1 MLPGMLAVVAHRRH
15 GTNARLVEQGAV
27 LLPPRRALRSLGAG
41 DAALGRLDV
50 KTTLDGIEP
59 GLWTL
64 RRLQRRGVTV
74 LNPPDALSAM
84 HDKLVTAIR
93 LRQVN
98 VPHPWSAYLPVGA
111 SPRGIELPVVIKPR
125 FGSWGRHVH
134 LCTTRG
140 ELRRRLKA
148 LQDEPWFREQ
158 GALIQ
163 ELVPP
168 TGSDLRLLVAGGEVV
183 GAIERVAAPGE
194 WRTNVALG
202 GTRRPARPER
212 RAKAL
217 AVAAA
222 AAVGAD
228 LTGVD
233 LLRHGS
239 SYVVL
244 ELNGAVDFT
253 DEYSLDGTCVFAKTL
268 EALMGRALPEA
279 A

>member
-1 MLPGMLAVVAHRRH
+1 MLAVVAHRRH
-15 GTNARLVEQGAV
+15 GTNARLVEQGAA
-27 LLPPRRALRSLGAG
+27 LLSPRAALRELGPG
-41 DAALGRLDV
+41 DVALARLDV

-59 GLWTL
+59 GMWSL
-64 RRLQRRGVTV
+64 RRLERRGVVV
-74 LNPPDALSAM
+74 LNPPEAVAAM
-84 HDKLVTAIR
+84 HDKLLTAMR

-98 VPHPWSAYLPVGA
+98 VPHPASAYLPVGA
-111 SPRGIELPVVIKPR
+111 SPRGIALPAVVKPR
-125 FGSWGRHVH
+125 FGSWGEHVH
-134 LCTTRG
+134 LCATRNQ
-140 ELRRRLKA
+140 LRRCLRA
-148 LQDEPWFREQ
+148 LRDERWFLEQ
-158 GALIQ
+158 GALVQ

-168 TGSDLRLLVAGGEVV
+168 TGCDLRVLVAGGEVV

-202 GTRRPARPER
+202 GTRRPARPDR
-212 RAKAL
+212 RARAL
-217 AVAAA
+217 ALAAA

-233 LLRHGS
+233 LLRRGR

-253 DEYSLDGTCVFAKTL
+253 EEYSLDSTCVFARTL
-268 EALMGRALPEA
+268 EALAGRAVPEA

>member
-1 MLPGMLAVVAHRRH
+1 MLAVVAHRRH

-27 LLPPRRALRSLGAG
+27 LLPPRRALRTLRTG
-41 DAALGRLDV
+41 DVAVGRLDV
-50 KTTLDGIEP
+50 RATLDGVEP

-64 RRLQRRGVTV
+64 RRLQRRGVRV

-84 HDKLVTAIR
+84 HDKLATAIR
-93 LRQVN
+93 LHQVN
-98 VPHPWSAYLPVGA
+98 VAHPRSAYLPVGS

-134 LCTTRG
+134 LCATRG
-140 ELRRRLKA
+140 ELRRCLKA
-148 LQDEPWFREQ
+148 LRDEPWFREQ
-158 GALIQ
+158 GALVQ

-168 TGSDLRLLVAGGEVV
+168 TGSDLRVLVAGDQVV
-183 GAIERVAAPGE
+183 GAVERVAAPGE

-202 GTRRPARPER
+202 GTRRPAQPNR
-212 RAKAL
+212 RARAL
-217 AVAAA
+217 ALAAA

-233 LLRHGS
+233 LLRRGR

-253 DEYSLDGTCVFAKTL
+253 DEYSLDGTCVFARAL
-268 EALMGRALPEA
+268 EALLGRALPEA

>member
-1 MLPGMLAVVAHRRH
+1 MLALVAHRRD
-15 GTNARLVEQGAV
+15 GTNARLAEQGAAV
-27 LLPPRRALRSLGAG
+27 LSPRAALRALTPG
-41 DAALGRLDV
+41 DVALARLDV
-50 KTTLDGIEP
+50 RRTIDGIEP

-64 RRLQRRGVTV
+64 RRLERRGVQV
-74 LNPPDALSAM
+74 LNAPDALAAM
-84 HDKLVTAIR
+84 HDKLLTAIR
-93 LRQVN
+93 LRHVN
-98 VPHPWSAYLPVGA
+98 VPHPRSAYLHLGA
-111 SPRGIELPVVIKPR
+111 AARSIELPAVIKPR

-134 LCTTRG
+134 LCATRG
-140 ELRRRLKA
+140 ELRRCLRA
-148 LQDEPWFREQ
+148 LRDESWFRER
-158 GALIQ
+158 GALVQ

-168 TGSDLRLLVAGGEVV
+168 TGSDLRVLVAGGEVV

-202 GTRRPARPER
+202 GTRRPVRPDR
-212 RAKAL
+212 RACAL
-217 AVAAA
+217 ALAAA

-233 LLRHGS
+233 LLRRGR

-253 DEYSLDGTCVFAKTL
+253 DEYSLDGECVFGRTL
-268 EALMGRALPEA
+268 AALVGRALPEA

>member
-1 MLPGMLAVVAHRRH
+1 MLAVVAHRRH
-15 GTNARLVEQGAV
+15 GTNAKLVEQGAA
-27 LLPPRRALRSLGAG
+27 LLPPRRALHTLRAG
-41 DAALGRLDV
+41 DLALARLDV
-50 KTTLDGIEP
+50 RTTLDGIEP
-59 GLWTL
+59 GVWTL
-64 RRLQRRGVTV
+64 RRLERRGVRV
-74 LNPPDALSAM
+74 LNPPDAITAM
-84 HDKLVTAIR
+84 HDKLLTAMR
-93 LRQVN
+93 LHHVN
-98 VPHPWSAYLPVGA
+98 VPHPRSAYLPVSTSA
-111 SPRGIELPVVIKPR
+111 RGIELPAVIKPR

-134 LCTTRG
+134 LCATRG
-140 ELRRRLKA
+140 ELRRCLRA
-148 LQDEPWFREQ
+148 LRGEPWFQEQ

-168 TGSDLRLLVAGGEVV
+168 TGADLRILVAGGEVV

-202 GTRRPARPER
+202 GTRRPIDPDPRARSL
-212 RAKAL
+212 AL
-217 AVAAA
+217 AAA

-233 LLRHGS
+233 LLRKGR

-253 DEYSLDGTCVFAKTL
+253 AEYSLDGTCVFAR
-268 EALMGRALPEA
+268 ALDALVGRALPEA